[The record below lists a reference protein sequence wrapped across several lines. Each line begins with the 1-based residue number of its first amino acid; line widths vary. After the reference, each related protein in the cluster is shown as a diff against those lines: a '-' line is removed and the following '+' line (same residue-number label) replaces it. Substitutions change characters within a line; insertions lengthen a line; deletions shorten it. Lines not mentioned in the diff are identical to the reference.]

1 MIMHYRFTALLI
13 STLASTSALAFPD
26 LKSLGSND
34 LAGLVGET
42 LSQSKATQELLTQ
55 FTSQFPLSPQQ
66 AGGGVATLL
75 AQAQNNLNADQ
86 ISELLQ
92 LIPNLNDLNGLIP
105 NQNLSTILQ
114 RKEVNQA
121 FNTLGLDASMVEQFV
136 PVLMQYLTQQGAS
149 QDLLASLGKLWQ

>member
-1 MIMHYRFTALLI
+1 MHYRVAAILI
-13 STLASTSALAFPD
+13 STLASTSVLAFQK
-26 LKSLGSND
+26 LNSLGSDD
-34 LAGLVGET
+34 LAGLVGQT
-42 LSQSKATQELLTQ
+42 LSQSKATQDLLTQ
-55 FTSQFPLSPQQ
+55 FTSQLPLSPQQ

-75 AQAQNNLNADQ
+75 TQAQNNLTADQ
-86 ISELLQ
+86 SNELNQ
-92 LIPNLNDLNGLIP
+92 LIPSLNELTGLIP

-149 QDLLASLGKLWQ
+149 QNLLESLGKLWQ

>member
-1 MIMHYRFTALLI
+1 MHYRVAAILI
-13 STLASTSALAFPD
+13 STLASTSVLAFPK
-26 LKSLGSND
+26 LNSLGSDD
-34 LAGLVGET
+34 LAGLVGQT
-42 LSQSKATQELLTQ
+42 LSQSKATQDLLTQ
-55 FTSQFPLSPQQ
+55 FTSQLPLSPQQ

-75 AQAQNNLNADQ
+75 TQAQNNLTADQ
-86 ISELLQ
+86 SNELNQ
-92 LIPNLNDLNGLIP
+92 LIPSLNELIGLIP

-149 QDLLASLGKLWQ
+149 QNLLESLGKLWQ

>member
-1 MIMHYRFTALLI
+1 M
-13 STLASTSALAFPD
+13 
-26 LKSLGSND
+26 
-34 LAGLVGET
+34 
-42 LSQSKATQELLTQ
+42 
-55 FTSQFPLSPQQ
+55 
-66 AGGGVATLL
+66 L

-86 ISELLQ
+86 KSELLQ

>member
-1 MIMHYRFTALLI
+1 MHYRVAAILI
-13 STLASTSALAFPD
+13 STLASTSVLAFPK
-26 LKSLGSND
+26 LNSLGSDD
-34 LAGLVGET
+34 LAGLVGQT
-42 LSQSKATQELLTQ
+42 LSQSKATQDLLTQ
-55 FTSQFPLSPQQ
+55 FTSQLPLTPQQ

-75 AQAQNNLNADQ
+75 TQAQNNLTADQ
-86 ISELLQ
+86 SNELNQ
-92 LIPNLNDLNGLIP
+92 LIPSLNELTGLIP

-149 QDLLASLGKLWQ
+149 QNLLESLGKLWQ

>member
-1 MIMHYRFTALLI
+1 MHYRFTALLI

-86 ISELLQ
+86 KSELLQ
-92 LIPNLNDLNGLIP
+92 LIP

>member
-1 MIMHYRFTALLI
+1 MESDHALSFYCLTYFDARQHI
-13 STLASTSALAFPD
+13 RSGFPD

-86 ISELLQ
+86 
-92 LIPNLNDLNGLIP
+92 
-105 NQNLSTILQ
+105 
-114 RKEVNQA
+114 K
-121 FNTLGLDASMVEQFV
+121 ASC
-136 PVLMQYLTQQGAS
+136 S
-149 QDLLASLGKLWQ
+149 N

>member
-1 MIMHYRFTALLI
+1 MHYRVAAILI
-13 STLASTSALAFPD
+13 STLASTSVLAFPK
-26 LKSLGSND
+26 LNSLGSDD
-34 LAGLVGET
+34 LAGLVGQT
-42 LSQSKATQELLTQ
+42 LSQSKATQDLLTQ
-55 FTSQFPLSPQQ
+55 FTSQLPLSPQQ

-75 AQAQNNLNADQ
+75 TQAQNNLTADQ
-86 ISELLQ
+86 SNELNQ
-92 LIPNLNDLNGLIP
+92 LIPSLNELTELIP

-149 QDLLASLGKLWQ
+149 QNLLESLGKLWQ

>member
-1 MIMHYRFTALLI
+1 MHYRVAAILI
-13 STLASTSALAFPD
+13 STLASTSVLAFPK
-26 LKSLGSND
+26 LNSLGSDD
-34 LAGLVGET
+34 LAGLVGQT
-42 LSQSKATQELLTQ
+42 LSQSKATQDLLTQ
-55 FTSQFPLSPQQ
+55 FTSQLPLSPQQ

-75 AQAQNNLNADQ
+75 TQAQNNLTADQ
-86 ISELLQ
+86 SNELNQ
-92 LIPNLNDLNGLIP
+92 LIPSLNELTGLIP

-149 QDLLASLGKLWQ
+149 QNLLESLGKLWQ

>member
-1 MIMHYRFTALLI
+1 MIMHYRVAAILI
-13 STLASTSALAFPD
+13 STLASTSVLAFPK
-26 LKSLGSND
+26 LNSLGSDD
-34 LAGLVGET
+34 LAGLVGQT
-42 LSQSKATQELLTQ
+42 LSQSKATQDLLTQ
-55 FTSQFPLSPQQ
+55 FTSQLPLTPQQ

-75 AQAQNNLNADQ
+75 TQAQNNLTADQ
-86 ISELLQ
+86 SNELNQ
-92 LIPNLNDLNGLIP
+92 LIPSLNELTGLIP

-149 QDLLASLGKLWQ
+149 QNLLESLGKLWQ